1 MDRITI
7 FWMILSAAVSFAIT
21 SAIWCYGCYPK
32 IQRDLEDELCKAM
45 ERVDMQKA
53 MIKSLLK
60 ENKRMLATLNHYNIK
75 KAVPMKEDNNNER

>member
-7 FWMILSAAVSFAIT
+7 FWMILSAAVSFVIT

-32 IQRDLEDELCKAM
+32 IQRDLEDELCKTM
-45 ERVDMQKA
+45 ERVEMQKTL
-53 MIKSLLK
+53 IKSLLR

-75 KAVPMKEDNNNER
+75 KAVPMKEDDNNV

>member
-7 FWMILSAAVSFAIT
+7 FWMILSAAVSFVIT

-32 IQRDLEDELCKAM
+32 IQRDLEDELRKAM

-53 MIKSLLK
+53 MIKSLLR

-75 KAVPMKEDNNNER
+75 KAVPMKEDDNND